1 MICSPCLLRI
11 IRRCNQGGWTIR
23 ACDEE
28 EKNKLQRDL
37 EGEVKGQ
44 RDHLKALG
52 VGENLIFKGILKKQ
66 VGWLS
71 LDSSDSGY
79 GEVTE

>member
-1 MICSPCLLRI
+1 
-11 IRRCNQGGWTIR
+11 
-23 ACDEE
+23 
-28 EKNKLQRDL
+28 L